1 MGNDELRTWLT
12 YAEAGRVLEMQPSSV
27 KRLSFRKK
35 WPRRTGNDSLARV
48 GVPVAELHPAT
59 GGATGGST
67 GGVTGDS
74 AGVVTGGSTRD
85 TTGDSTGT
93 GKDTASVPTETLA
106 AELAHV
112 RVQLA
117 AREGELAGMREALRV
132 AETGMHKA
140 TRRAEHAE
148 QAAIDAWRTTADVA
162 RLLAQVKAADAPSQV
177 PPRRQGWLGRL
188 LKL

>member
-12 YAEAGRVLEMQPSSV
+12 YAEAGQALGMQPSSV
-27 KRLSFRKK
+27 KRLSFRRK
-35 WPRRTGNDSLARV
+35 WPRRTGNDGLARV

-59 GGATGGST
+59 GDATGGSMGGVTGDETGVVTGGNTRGATGGS
-67 GGVTGDS
+67 V
-74 AGVVTGGSTRD
+74 
-85 TTGDSTGT
+85 GT
-93 GKDTASVPTETLA
+93 SEDAASIPAETLA

-132 AETGMHKA
+132 AEMGMHEV

-148 QAAIDAWRTTADVA
+148 QAAVDAWRTTADLV
-162 RLLAQVKAADAPSQV
+162 RLLAQAKATDVPSRV
-177 PPRRQGWLGRL
+177 PPRRQGWLRRL